1 MLSPAAGPG
10 VRVGEVVSDGSR
22 ASSRASSD
30 GPDDAAATPPGV
42 ATPKSKPMMKWF
54 SEPSLFDDIVIE
66 GTDEGQRYKKLSK
79 MLDCPPSGR
88 LDWDSFTNIMRRLMG
103 DRITVGD
110 LRQEWADAGDGG
122 MMTIGRLYTLLV
134 SSDHYHVPGAL
145 DRLLEEYDHYHVP
158 GTLDRLL
165 EEYAEGAENAE
176 YGEREED
183 AAEHAEYGER
193 EDAED
198 DMSKVT
204 ED

>member
-1 MLSPAAGPG
+1 MLSPAGPG

-54 SEPSLFDDIVIE
+54 SEPSLFDDIVIIE

-103 DRITVGD
+103 DLITVGD

-134 SSDHYHVPGAL
+134 SSDHYHVPTHL
-145 DRLLEEYDHYHVP
+145 DRLLDIN
-158 GTLDRLL
+158 L
-165 EEYAEGAENAE
+165 
-176 YGEREED
+176 
-183 AAEHAEYGER
+183 
-193 EDAED
+193 
-198 DMSKVT
+198 T
-204 ED
+204 E